1 MIKGLL
7 ISLAVLVSISIS
19 AQSGQA
25 IEDLREGVLVVR
37 LTSDYKKIKELNRL
51 IDEGN
56 ISGYAKGTAE
66 DRIRKIQ
73 FEREAENEL
82 WIRAFDEFYQFSEIL
97 FAYDTLGRKALA
109 LDGKNCFLNPNLEI
123 DPSLSLNGR
132 PFLMLYFSNIN
143 SETGSGAEAVIFR
156 NSDFEE
162 LSKPFPYYVKTTN
175 FMFIFNK
182 LFKPSISKPKNI
194 GRVVKKLNRN
204 LERFYEKRG

>member
-25 IEDLREGVLVVR
+25 IQDLKEGVLVVR
-37 LTSDYKKIKELNRL
+37 LTSDYKKVKELNRL

-56 ISGYAKGTAE
+56 ISSYAKGNAE

-73 FEREAENEL
+73 SERNAENRL
-82 WIRAFDEFYQFSEIL
+82 WMQGFEEHYGFSEIL
-97 FAYDTLGRKALA
+97 FAFDTLRRKALS
-109 LDGKNCFLNPNLEI
+109 LDGKNCFLNDNLEI

-132 PFLMLYFSNIN
+132 PFLMLYFGNIN
-143 SETGSGAEAVIFR
+143 SETGTGASAVIFR

-162 LSKPFPYYVKTTN
+162 LSKPFPYYVKMTN
-175 FMFIFNK
+175 FMYFFNK
-182 LFKPSISKPKNI
+182 VMRTSSAEVRNMERI
-194 GRVVKKLNRN
+194 VKKMNRN